1 MKDMIETHG
10 KIEEATPKTQ
20 PTTLEG
26 VWGYNELAQFGTT
39 DETIYQKQL
48 DDMLRID
55 LETHARRQ
63 GVMVC
68 ESTARLREKLLN
80 NFRTFV
86 ALLNKPAD
94 AKREKITPDQ
104 AALKVL
110 AEGR

>member
-1 MKDMIETHG
+1 MIETHG
-10 KIEEATPKTQ
+10 KIDSTQ
-20 PTTLEG
+20 PTSLDQ
-26 VWGYNELAQFGTT
+26 VWGYNALAQFGTT
-39 DETIYQKQL
+39 DEADYQKQL

-80 NFRTFV
+80 NFRSFV

-94 AKREKITPDQ
+94 AKKTTMTPDQ
-104 AALKVL
+104 ATLKVL